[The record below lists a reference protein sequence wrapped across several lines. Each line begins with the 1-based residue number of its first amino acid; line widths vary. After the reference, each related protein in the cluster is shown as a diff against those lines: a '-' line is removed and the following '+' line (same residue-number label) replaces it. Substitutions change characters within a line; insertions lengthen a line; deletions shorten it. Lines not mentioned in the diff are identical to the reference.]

1 MPIDTK
7 WQPGKKYVYNL
18 EFCGTQSG
26 AGVYPPTLPG
36 EFPSGDDIIT
46 DRPGGKDI
54 GDTVLDDPISFTV
67 TLEEWTDAG
76 VTETPE
82 VSVP

>member
-1 MPIDTK
+1 MAAGQEIRL
-7 WQPGKKYVYNL
+7 QPRIL
-18 EFCGTQSG
+18 RHPERCGYLSSD
-26 AGVYPPTLPG
+26 PCPLP
-36 EFPSGDDIIT
+36 FPLGDDVIT
-46 DRPGGKDI
+46 EIPDGKNI

-82 VSVP
+82 VPVP